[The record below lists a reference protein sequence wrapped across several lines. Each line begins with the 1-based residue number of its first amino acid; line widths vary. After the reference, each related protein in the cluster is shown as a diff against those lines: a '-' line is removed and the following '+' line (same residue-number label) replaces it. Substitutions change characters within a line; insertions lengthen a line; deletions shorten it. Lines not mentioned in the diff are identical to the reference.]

1 MRTVNEILEQFG
13 KAAEHPEHMMKQYL
27 KDGKKVVL
35 CAPVYTPEEIIHSM
49 GMVPFGVWG
58 ADKEIEGAKRY
69 FPAFICSILQSILDL
84 GIDGTYD
91 GATAIVIPSLCDSLK
106 VLGEN
111 WKYAVPGIP
120 FIPMTYPQNR
130 KTEAGREFTK
140 NSYSRVIRDLEKY
153 SGEKFSLESLAESI
167 KVYNSHN
174 RAMRKVAD
182 ILPDYDFITPK
193 QRSDIF
199 KSSFFMLKEEHTSL
213 VEELMGVLEN
223 EKKKQNGKVRIITTG
238 ILADNSDLLSILE
251 KNNMVI
257 VGDDIANE
265 SRQYRVDASNF
276 ENALDS
282 LVDKFANMDNCSVL
296 YDKDKKRA
304 DYIVNMAREK
314 KADGIIILMTKF
326 CDPEEFDYVMLKK
339 VFEKAGMQFVTI
351 EVDRQMVSYEQANTM
366 IQTFND
372 MLN

>member
-13 KAAEHPEHMMKQYL
+13 KAAGHPEHMMKQYL

-49 GMVPFGVWG
+49 GMVPFGAWG

-69 FPAFICSILQSILDL
+69 FPAFICSIMQSILDL

-111 WKYAVPGIP
+111 WKYAVPTIP

-140 NSYSRVIRDLEKY
+140 NSYKRVISDLEKY
-153 SGEKFSLESLAESI
+153 SGEIFSLESLAESI
-167 KVYNSHN
+167 KVYNNHN
-174 RAMRKVAD
+174 RVMRKIVD

-213 VEELMGVLEN
+213 VEELMESLEN
-223 EKKKQNGKVRIITTG
+223 IEEKQNGKIRIITTG

-265 SRQYRVDASNF
+265 SRQYRVDAANF

-282 LVDKFANMDNCSVL
+282 LVEKFINMDNCSVL

-314 KADGIIILMTKF
+314 KADGIIVLMTKF
-326 CDPEEFDYVMLKK
+326 CDPEEFDYVILKK
-339 VFEKAGMQFVTI
+339 AFEKAGIDFVTI
-351 EVDRQMVSYEQANTM
+351 EVDRQMVNYEQANTI

>member
-13 KAAEHPEHMMKQYL
+13 KAAGHPGHMMKQYL

-49 GMVPFGVWG
+49 GMVPFGAWG

-69 FPAFICSILQSILDL
+69 FPAFICSIMQSILDL
-84 GIDGTYD
+84 GIDGTYE

-111 WKYAVPGIP
+111 WKYAVPSIP

-130 KTEAGREFTK
+130 KTEAGRGFTK
-140 NSYSRVIRDLEKY
+140 NSYKRVINDLEKF
-153 SGEKFSLESLAESI
+153 SGEKYSLESLAESNKI
-167 KVYNSHN
+167 YNKHN
-174 RAMRKVAD
+174 QTMRRLSD

-193 QRSDIF
+193 QRRDIF

-213 VEELMGVLEN
+213 VEELMEVLEN
-223 EKKKQNGKVRIITTG
+223 TEKKQNSKIRIITTG

-265 SRQYRVDASNF
+265 SRQCRVDAANL

-282 LVDKFANMDNCSVL
+282 LVDKFVNMDNCSVL

-304 DYIVNMAREK
+304 DYIVNMAEVK

-339 VFEKAGMQFVTI
+339 TFEKARIPFATI
-351 EVDRQMVSYEQANTM
+351 EVDRQMVNYEQANTI
-366 IQTFND
+366 IQTFSD